1 LIHTPSLSFTLIQ
14 RHLGLSWR
22 LTHCAPLRY
31 ACGVHS
37 SRRFTAMHQKS
48 ILITGCSTGIGR
60 CLALGLHARDY
71 RVFASVRQEKDMA
84 ALRAAGLET
93 LVLDLRS
100 SDSIRTAVDEVLA
113 CTGGQLDALINNG
126 AYGQPG
132 AVEDLTREALR
143 LQFETN
149 LFGTQELT
157 NRVLPVMRRQ
167 HGGRIIQISS
177 LLGIVCMGYRGAYNA
192 SKFALEA
199 LSDTMR
205 LELRG
210 TNIDISLVEPGPITS
225 RYRDNA
231 YQAYQAHIDKTH
243 SAHRDYYARV
253 ERRLG
258 STKPL
263 PFTLPPEA
271 VLAKVIHALEARRP
285 KLRYP
290 VTVPSHLFTWLR
302 RMLPGRTLD
311 WIMAKVSNS
320 GQR

>member
-1 LIHTPSLSFTLIQ
+1 
-14 RHLGLSWR
+14 
-22 LTHCAPLRY
+22 
-31 ACGVHS
+31 
-37 SRRFTAMHQKS
+37 MHPKS
-48 ILITGCSTGIGR
+48 ILITGCSSGIGR
-60 CLALGLHARDY
+60 CLALGLHARGY
-71 RVFASVRQEKDMA
+71 RVFASVKQEKDMA
-84 ALRAAGLET
+84 TLRATGLES

-100 SDSIRTAVDEVLA
+100 SDSIRAAVDNVLA
-113 CTGGQLDALINNG
+113 LTGGRLDALINNG

-132 AVEDLTREALR
+132 AVEDLTRAALR

-199 LSDTMR
+199 LSDTLR

-210 TNIDISLVEPGPITS
+210 TNIYISLVEPGPITS
-225 RYRDNA
+225 RFRDNA
-231 YQAYQAHIDKTH
+231 YAAYMAHIDKTH
-243 SAHRDYYARV
+243 SVHRDYYARV

-258 STKPL
+258 GIKPL

-271 VLAKVIHALEARRP
+271 VLEKVIHALEARQPR
-285 KLRYP
+285 LRYP
-290 VTVPSHLFTWLR
+290 VTFPSHLFTWLR
-302 RMLPGRTLD
+302 RFLPGRMLD
-311 WIMAKVSNS
+311 LIMAKVSNS
-320 GQR
+320 GER